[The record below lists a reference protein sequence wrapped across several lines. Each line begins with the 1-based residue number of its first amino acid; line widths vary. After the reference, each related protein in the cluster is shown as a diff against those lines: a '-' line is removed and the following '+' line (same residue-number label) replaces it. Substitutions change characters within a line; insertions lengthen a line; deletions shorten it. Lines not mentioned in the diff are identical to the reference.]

1 MKTLDLSYFRS
12 KNCFETND
20 GAKNALVLQTMHKY
34 FDLSTN
40 QVSTWKSKGLSNQI
54 LNLAGTVGDTILSK
68 SVKPMHVIFSGK
80 GSLYQQKNDI
90 IAGGPILN
98 I

>member
-1 MKTLDLSYFRS
+1 MMEQK
-12 KNCFETND
+12 
-20 GAKNALVLQTMHKY
+20 MHKY
-34 FDLSTN
+34 FYLSTN

-54 LNLAGTVGDTILSK
+54 LNLAGTVGDIILSK

-90 IAGGPILN
+90 IAGGAILN